1 MTSHT
6 GVKASNFM
14 NSYCCVWTPPGY
26 GQIDLPLGEEY
37 VNIDGDCIEQGASA
51 CQGSEFELTLCFGL
65 NVYSYIPEEPDQ
77 ASDLLEGLLYC

>member
-37 VNIDGDCIEQGASA
+37 VNIDGDCIE
-51 CQGSEFELTLCFGL
+51 
-65 NVYSYIPEEPDQ
+65 
-77 ASDLLEGLLYC
+77 